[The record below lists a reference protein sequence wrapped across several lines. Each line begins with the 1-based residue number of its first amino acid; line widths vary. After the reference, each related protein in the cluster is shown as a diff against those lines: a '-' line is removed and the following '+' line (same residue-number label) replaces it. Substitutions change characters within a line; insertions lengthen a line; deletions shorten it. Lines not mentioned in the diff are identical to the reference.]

1 MSKLIIMR
9 HGESEANQ
17 KNIFTGWS
25 DVPLTEKGVFEAQKA
40 GNLLN
45 QLDLN
50 IKMVHTSFLK
60 RAILTS
66 NIILSQI
73 NQSYLPINKSWRLNE
88 RHYGALRGLEKNSV
102 KKEYGEKQ
110 YKLWRRS
117 FKEVP
122 PELSDSVI
130 SDSKYLNLGVTE
142 PKAESLEM
150 TYNRVVPYYNNN
162 VVPKLLDGENQLII
176 AHGSSLRALIKY
188 LENISDDEIDKVE
201 VPNGEPII
209 YTFDDQLNILNK
221 EVIEK
226 ENK

>member
-25 DVPLTEKGVFEAQKA
+25 DVPLTKKGITEAKKA
-40 GNLLN
+40 GDLLK
-45 QLDLN
+45 QFDLK
-50 IKMVHTSFLK
+50 IGMVHTSFLK

-66 NIILSQI
+66 NLILDKI
-73 NQSYLPINKSWRLNE
+73 NQNYLPINKSWRLNE
-88 RHYGALRGLEKNSV
+88 RHYGALRGLEKSYV
-102 KKEYGEKQ
+102 KEKYGEKQ

-122 PELSDSVI
+122 PELPDSVN
-130 SDSKYLNLGVTE
+130 SDEKYLDLGIVE

-150 TYNRVVPYYNNN
+150 TLNRVVPYYVDQ
-162 VVPKLLDGENQLII
+162 VVPKLLDQQNQLII

-188 LENISDDEIDKVE
+188 LEDISDLNIDKVE

-209 YTFDDQLNILNK
+209 YTFDDQMNILKK
-221 EVIEK
+221 EIIKK
-226 ENK
+226 END